1 MAIVPHRKG
10 VVEMRKRDIDRFKK
24 LLEERKKAIMDAA
37 ESTREQGLG
46 FEQADLP
53 DEVDLASTEAGQSLN
68 LRLRD
73 RELVLLKKIDKTLKK
88 IEDGEFGVCESCG
101 EEIGMKRLEA
111 RPVTDLC
118 IRCKEEQE
126 RMEKGFAE

>member
-1 MAIVPHRKG
+1 
-10 VVEMRKRDIDRFKK
+10 MRKRDLEKFKK
-24 LLEERKKAIMDAA
+24 LLLERKNNILATADN
-37 ESTREQGLG
+37 TREQGLG

-73 RELVLLKKIDKTLKK
+73 RELVLLKKIDKTLEK
-88 IEDGEFGVCESCG
+88 IDEGSFGVCESCG
-101 EEIGMKRLEA
+101 EEIGQKRLEA

-126 RMEKGFAE
+126 RVEKGFAE

>member
-1 MAIVPHRKG
+1 MA
-10 VVEMRKRDIDRFKK
+10 
-24 LLEERKKAIMDAA
+24 ERKNAIMNIA
-37 ESTREQGLG
+37 ESMREQGMG
-46 FEQADLP
+46 VEKEDLA
-53 DEVDLASTEAGQSLN
+53 DEVDLASTETGQTLN

-73 RELVLLKKIDKTLKK
+73 RELVLLKKIDKTLEK
-88 IEDGEFGVCESCG
+88 IDEGEFGVCESCG

-126 RMEKGFAE
+126 HAEKAYAE